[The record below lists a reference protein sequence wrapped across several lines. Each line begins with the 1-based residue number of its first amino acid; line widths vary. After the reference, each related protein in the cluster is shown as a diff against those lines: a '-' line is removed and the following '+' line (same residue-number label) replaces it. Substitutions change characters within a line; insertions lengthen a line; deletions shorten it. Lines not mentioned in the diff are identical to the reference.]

1 MEIYLDNA
9 ATSHPKPP
17 EVLKAVREALTA
29 YNGNPG
35 RSGHERAL
43 AGARILL
50 SARET
55 LADLMHAPQPE
66 CIAFCFNCTDALNTA
81 IKGTLHVGD
90 HVVTSVLEH
99 NSVLR
104 VLESL
109 RRRHLITFTLL
120 SPKPDGMI
128 DPSDF
133 AAALRPNT
141 GLCILTH
148 ASNVTGAIQPVAAV
162 GEIMRRSG
170 VPYLIDGA
178 QALGH
183 IPVNIQT
190 LRSDLYAFPGHK
202 GLLGPQGT
210 GGLYVSPELPLNS
223 FREGGTGSSSDSIL
237 QPTERPECFESG
249 TVNLPGIAGM
259 KAGAQLIASH
269 QPEHM
274 KHEQELTRA
283 LWDGLHSIPSVT
295 LYTPQE
301 TACRVP
307 TVSFNIGDQLTSA
320 EAADALAAAHIA
332 VRGGLHCAP
341 GTHQWLGTTR
351 RGAVRVS
358 LNWQN
363 TFEEID
369 RFLRTVRSLVS

>member
-50 SARET
+50 RTRET
-55 LADLMHAPQPE
+55 LSELMNAPQPE

-90 HVVTSVLEH
+90 HVVASVLEH

-109 RRRHLITFTLL
+109 RRRHLITFTLV

-162 GEIMRRSG
+162 GEIMRQRG
-170 VPYLIDGA
+170 IPYLIDGA

-183 IPVNIQT
+183 IPVSVQS
-190 LRSDLYAFPGHK
+190 LGCDLYAFPGHK
-202 GLLGPQGT
+202 GLLAPQGT
-210 GGLYVSPELPLNS
+210 GGLYVSSDLPLNS

-259 KAGAQLIASH
+259 GAGAQLIAA
-269 QPEHM
+269 QQTEHLRR
-274 KHEQELTRA
+274 EQELTRA
-283 LWDGLHSIPSVT
+283 LWDGLRAIPSIT

-301 TACRVP
+301 AACRVP
-307 TVSFNIGDQLTSA
+307 TISFNIGSRLTSA
-320 EAADALAAAHIA
+320 EAADALDAARIA

-341 GTHQWLGTTR
+341 GAHQWLGTTR
-351 RGAVRVS
+351 RGAVRAS
-358 LNWQN
+358 LSWQN
-363 TFEEID
+363 TFEEVD
-369 RFLRTVRSLVS
+369 ALLRAVRSLVS